1 VSRSL
6 QQNDVVERKN
16 KSILNMVK
24 SMLKTKKMPK
34 KFWAEAVDCAIYLSN
49 RCHTK
54 SLNVMIPQEAWS
66 KRKSSVPH
74 LKIFRSIGYVHVD
87 DQVRTKLDDK
97 SKTMIFVGYDQ
108 KSKGYKLYN
117 PNEGNMVIN
126 KDVEFK
132 EEGA

>member
-1 VSRSL
+1 
-6 QQNDVVERKN
+6 
-16 KSILNMVK
+16 MAK

-34 KFWAEAVDCAIYLSN
+34 NFWAEAVDCAIYLSN

-54 SLNVMIPQEAWS
+54 SLNGMIPQEAWS

-117 PNEGNMVIN
+117 HNEGNMVIN

-132 EEGA
+132 EEEA